1 VLFVYGIIPTLQS
14 SHFHRI
20 YAAYGEIFIIM
31 AIAWGWIFERI
42 APDVCDVI
50 GAVIAIIGIMVK
62 FYMPRKSEGEKS
74 KFTKGEGV

>member
-50 GAVIAIIGIMVK
+50 GASLLDLLYHLSDDWIK
-62 FYMPRKSEGEKS
+62 RYCHLER
-74 KFTKGEGV
+74 